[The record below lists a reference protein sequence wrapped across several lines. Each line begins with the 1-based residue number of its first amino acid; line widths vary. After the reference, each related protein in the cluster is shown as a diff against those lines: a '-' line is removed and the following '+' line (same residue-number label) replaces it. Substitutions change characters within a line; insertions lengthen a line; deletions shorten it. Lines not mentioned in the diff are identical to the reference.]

1 MAKDGTTRG
10 GTRVNS
16 GRKGKSRKD
25 KILDGTAHFTEK
37 NGVKVSK
44 TKIKTPKKFLSADQ
58 KDGGKLHSKKI
69 YREVMKWIANQKC
82 EALLPP
88 QLVEDYA
95 QATGRH
101 IQCEEYLSQ
110 FGLIAKN
117 SSGEA
122 CASPFH
128 KMNCD
133 YIKLSSQLWNQ
144 IYSAV
149 RENAPQ
155 GLIDADPLD
164 PMERLFRRK

>member
-10 GTRVNS
+10 GTRANS

-37 NGVKVSK
+37 NDVKVSK
-44 TKIKTPKKFLSADQ
+44 MRIKTPKKYLTADQ

-69 YREVMKWIANQKC
+69 YKEVMEWIASQGC

-95 QATGRH
+95 QVTGRH
-101 IQCEEYLSQ
+101 IQCEEYLSN

-117 SSGEA
+117 TSGEA
-122 CASPFH
+122 TASPFH

-144 IYSAV
+144 IYAAV

-155 GLIDADPLD
+155 GLIGVDETD

>member
-10 GTRVNS
+10 GNRIGA

-44 TKIKTPKKFLSADQ
+44 SKVKPPKKFLTADQ
-58 KDGGKLHSKKI
+58 KDGSKLYSKKV
-69 YREVMKWIANQKC
+69 YKEVMEWIASQGC
-82 EALLPP
+82 EDLLPP

-101 IQCEEYLSQ
+101 IQCEEFLSQ

-128 KMNCD
+128 KINCD
-133 YIKLSSQLWNQ
+133 YLKLSSQLWNQ

-155 GLIDADPLD
+155 GLIGVDNTD

>member
-10 GTRVNS
+10 GKRANS
-16 GRKGKSRKD
+16 GKKGKSLKD
-25 KILDGTAHFTEK
+25 KILDGTAHFTGKNIEK
-37 NGVKVSK
+37 AVKTS
-44 TKIKTPKKFLSADQ
+44 IKSPKKFLTAEQ

-69 YREVMKWIANQKC
+69 YKEVMEWLTSQGC
-82 EALLPP
+82 ESILPP

-101 IQCEEYLSQ
+101 IQCEEFLSA

-122 CASPFH
+122 TVSPFH
-128 KMNCD
+128 KMNSD

-144 IYSAV
+144 IYAAV

-155 GLIDADPLD
+155 GLIRGDDTD